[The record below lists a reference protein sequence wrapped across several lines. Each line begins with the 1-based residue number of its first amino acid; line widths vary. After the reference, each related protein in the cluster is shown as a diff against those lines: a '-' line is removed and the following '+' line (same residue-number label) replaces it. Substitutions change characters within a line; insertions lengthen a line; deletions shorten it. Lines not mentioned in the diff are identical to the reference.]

1 MSRPS
6 NLPGNP
12 QGTCAGDAT
21 RKAQRA
27 FTLIEVLVVLFIVSL
42 MTGIVVANLPSFV
55 RTGDFDEEAARL
67 YTLLTMARDEAI
79 IQSSELGFKPT
90 RSGYEFLIYDEIAQA
105 WEPFDVRP
113 FQTRQLPAGM
123 KLELFVEQSDFIPAS
138 DDEDEEDGLGKGPPV
153 LLTSS
158 GETTPFE
165 LTLSD
170 DDDELSRTLETDG
183 FSDLRWQ
190 DESEDE
196 Q

>member
-1 MSRPS
+1 MS
-6 NLPGNP
+6 
-12 QGTCAGDAT
+12 
-21 RKAQRA
+21 
-27 FTLIEVLVVLFIVSL
+27 
-42 MTGIVVANLPSFV
+42 
-55 RTGDFDEEAARL
+55 
-67 YTLLTMARDEAI
+67 
-79 IQSSELGFKPT
+79 
-90 RSGYEFLIYDEIAQA
+90 
-105 WEPFDVRP
+105 
-113 FQTRQLPAGM
+113 QLPAGM
-123 KLELFVEQSDFIPAS
+123 KLELFVEHSDFIPAS